1 MGIQVVL
8 RRWAAFG
15 IALTV
20 VACASTPKE
29 DPVAAAARAK
39 LSAQGLRASTELLV
53 QYAAQG
59 DSTIVEW
66 LLQAG
71 VSAKAPEPRRR
82 VTALHNAAVQGH
94 ERIALQLLDAG
105 ADVNALDWQGNT
117 PVALAAF
124 AAQPKLVKLLL
135 SRNADPNVDVAAAGG
150 MPTLCAAVYGADAN
164 TVRLLLQAGANPS
177 RTDAFGNT
185 PQALAQRMRREDLVT
200 LLQSRVPSEQAAIK
214 P

>member
-1 MGIQVVL
+1 MRVQVVL
-8 RRWAAFG
+8 RYCAACA
-15 IALTV
+15 IALSL
-20 VACASTPKE
+20 VACASTTKE
-29 DPVAAAARAK
+29 DPVAATARAK
-39 LSAQGLRASTELLV
+39 LSAQGLRASTESLV

-71 VSAKAPEPRRR
+71 VSAKAVEPRRR
-82 VTALHNAAVQGH
+82 VTALHNAAAQGH

-117 PVALAAF
+117 PLTLAAF

-135 SRNADPNVDVAAAGG
+135 SRNADPNVEVAAAGG
-150 MPTLCAAVYGADAN
+150 MPALCAAVYGADAG

-200 LLQSRVPSEQAAIK
+200 LLQVRGPTEQAAIK